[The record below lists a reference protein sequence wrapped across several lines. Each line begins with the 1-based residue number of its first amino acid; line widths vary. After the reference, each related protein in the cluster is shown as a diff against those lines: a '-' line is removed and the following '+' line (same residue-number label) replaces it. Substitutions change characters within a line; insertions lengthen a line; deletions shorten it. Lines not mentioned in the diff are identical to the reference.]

1 MLIEGC
7 ATILSAP
14 PKMATSWV
22 VPLLHVMAMRSTT
35 SGMANSL
42 PFASITTAGPVAD
55 AAMRESAHL
64 GKHAHLVAEVETR
77 SGLVHHEERG
87 LLHKRAGDEDHL
99 ALASRYLG
107 VIAIAQVGDVELFEQ
122 RVGLG
127 VSVLR
132 RAREHIRPGDGAHH
146 HHVDDEERKRR
157 LVNLGDVADKRGHA
171 LSVALIDEPPVDVEP
186 SRREG
191 NEPEQRFEQRRL
203 PTMKRAIWG
212 MMRPIHPIMPATDTD
227 AAVSNVAHRMKI
239 ARRPLTFMPMAEA
252 SSSPNAMA
260 LSCQRMTAS
269 GKRADKKGRHEHEHV
284 LERHGGQ
291 AAHQPV
297 GDLGKLAFRGRR
309 CTSPT

>member
-1 MLIEGC
+1 
-7 ATILSAP
+7 
-14 PKMATSWV
+14 
-22 VPLLHVMAMRSTT
+22 
-35 SGMANSL
+35 
-42 PFASITTAGPVAD
+42 
-55 AAMRESAHL
+55 MRESAHL

-107 VIAIAQVGDVELFEQ
+107 VIAIAQVGDAELFEQ

-191 NEPEQRFEQRRL
+191 NEPEQRFEQRRHDHAAENEHQNGVFTAADAL
-203 PTMKRAIWG
+203 ADEVR
-212 MMRPIHPIMPATDTD
+212 DTD
-227 AAVSNVAHRMKI
+227 
-239 ARRPLTFMPMAEA
+239 RRDAEHEGVQLDEHVGKRQQDGDGGAEA
-252 SSSPNAMA
+252 
-260 LSCQRMTAS
+260 
-269 GKRADKKGRHEHEHV
+269 RAG
-284 LERHGGQ
+284 
-291 AAHQPV
+291 
-297 GDLGKLAFRGRR
+297 
-309 CTSPT
+309 